1 MGLIRSLPGPS
12 FEGKPMVPSDQLR
25 KIQFLSDLPE
35 EILEKISPHAR
46 QAVFEPDTILIR
58 QNDPQ
63 HLVHMLV
70 SGKILLNT
78 RSDTGR
84 VLTLDEIAPGQSFG
98 LSALFGKSGAT
109 FTAVCTE
116 PCDIIVLSGDLMAK
130 LFETDHRIGYAV
142 MRRVAQLFKDR
153 MNKHTGQFL
162 RSLSMH
168 PAINPV

>member
-1 MGLIRSLPGPS
+1 
-12 FEGKPMVPSDQLR
+12 MVSSDQLK
-25 KIQFLSDLPE
+25 KIQFLSDLPDD
-35 EILEKISPHAR
+35 ILEKISPHAR

-70 SGKILLNT
+70 SGKICLNT

-84 VLTLDEIAPGQSFG
+84 VLTLDEIEPGQSFG
-98 LSALFGKSGAT
+98 LSALFGKSSAT

-116 PCDIIVLSGDLMAK
+116 PCDIIVLSGDLMAR

-153 MNKHTGQFL
+153 MTKHTGQFL
-162 RSLSMH
+162 HSLSMH

>member
-1 MGLIRSLPGPS
+1 MISI
-12 FEGKPMVPSDQLR
+12 DQLK
-25 KIQFLSDLPE
+25 KIQFLQDLPDD
-35 EILEKISPHAR
+35 ILEKISPHAR
-46 QAVFEPDTILIR
+46 QAVFEPDTILVR
-58 QNDPQ
+58 QNETQ
-63 HLVHMLV
+63 YLVHMLV
-70 SGKILLNT
+70 SGKICLNA

-84 VLTLDEIAPGQSFG
+84 VLTLDEIEPGQSFG
-98 LSALFGKSGAT
+98 LSALFGKFPAT

-153 MNKHTGQFL
+153 MNKHTGQFIH
-162 RSLSMH
+162 SLAIH

>member
-1 MGLIRSLPGPS
+1 
-12 FEGKPMVPSDQLR
+12 MVSSDQLK
-25 KIQFLSDLPE
+25 KIQFLSDLPDD
-35 EILEKISPHAR
+35 ILEKISPHAR
-46 QAVFEPDTILIR
+46 QAVFESDTILIR

-84 VLTLDEIAPGQSFG
+84 VLTLDEIEPGQSFG
-98 LSALFGKSGAT
+98 LSALFGKSSAT

-116 PCDIIVLSGDLMAK
+116 PCDIIVLSGDLMVK
-130 LFETDHRIGYAV
+130 LFEADHRIGYAV

-162 RSLSMH
+162 HSLSIH
-168 PAINPV
+168 PAINPI